1 MSTLFFQIQP
11 QFHCFT
17 IAFTLLIALC
27 RYYKLNTGCDG
38 MPDAHSVITSDAAK
52 FTSLLP
58 DIMYRP
64 TNLTSLANANLTTD
78 SLKPPAFIYSLLS
91 VFTTTYFIGTGLV
104 LGDLTTLWTYVAI
117 FSAALVIINLPTIK
131 RMSSVAENLAKCES
145 AFKFA
150 HSRIRLH
157 AETIALYGAE
167 DVERAEISRA
177 FDDVMENS
185 KTLIAWQSL
194 FQGLQVLFQYV
205 PFLVSGEIA
214 RASGPSFCVC
224 LFLFLYA
231 VCGVGL

>member
-1 MSTLFFQIQP
+1 
-11 QFHCFT
+11 
-17 IAFTLLIALC
+17 
-27 RYYKLNTGCDG
+27 
-38 MPDAHSVITSDAAK
+38 
-52 FTSLLP
+52 
-58 DIMYRP
+58 
-64 TNLTSLANANLTTD
+64 
-78 SLKPPAFIYSLLS
+78 
-91 VFTTTYFIGTGLV
+91 
-104 LGDLTTLWTYVAI
+104 
-117 FSAALVIINLPTIK
+117 
-131 RMSSVAENLAKCES
+131 MSSVAENLAKCES